1 LYPFG
6 YGLSYTRFTYDNLII
21 PANTKKG
28 KPLVVRVKV
37 TNTGSSD
44 GEEVVQLYLSH
55 LQKQIRVPLKALKGF
70 QRIALKAGEAKT
82 VTFQLSTEDLSI
94 VNKDGKLYQ
103 PSGSVQVSVGGGQ
116 PGVSNKTS
124 SNVVS
129 KSINIQ

>member
-1 LYPFG
+1 
-6 YGLSYTRFTYDNLII
+6 
-21 PANTKKG
+21 
-28 KPLVVRVKV
+28 
-37 TNTGSSD
+37 
-44 GEEVVQLYLSH
+44 LYLSH

-70 QRIALKAGEAKT
+70 QRIVLKAGEAKT

-103 PSGSVQVSVGGGQ
+103 PTGSVQVSVGGGQ

-124 SNVVS
+124 SNVVG